1 MSNATISQATP
12 LDGCDPHEYFEE
24 VIVPIAEKFIPDVE
38 RQLDELSATLPP
50 DGAQMLL
57 ADLIGVLQMRSSDL
71 YGT

>member
-1 MSNATISQATP
+1 MSNATLTEAP
-12 LDGCDPHEYFEE
+12 LDGLDPHTYFEE
-24 VIVPIAEKFIPDVE
+24 VIVPIAETFIPDVE
-38 RQLDELSATLPP
+38 RQLDELSATLPK